1 MVKNIVKKEIEEAI
15 KNPLLNPRGVHQKVS
30 NAVFSN
36 MRLSNSLAFIPTSNS
51 MAKSIQYQRCKSAS
65 LPPIST
71 DWEFEIPDEFKVTAD
86 GLDFL
91 IGDSEIPGRSGRV
104 LSFCG

>member
-1 MVKNIVKKEIEEAI
+1 MVKNIVNKEIEEAI

-36 MRLSNSLAFIPTSNS
+36 KRLSNSSAFIPTSNS
-51 MAKSIQYQRCKSAS
+51 MAKSIQYQRCK
-65 LPPIST
+65 
-71 DWEFEIPDEFKVTAD
+71 IPDEFKVTAD